1 MITSDHIDSNGGLVS
16 YRYLDTGEP
25 WGTDGSIPVV
35 FQHGLGLNANV
46 WLPWFKTLAAHHPI
60 VTIDLR
66 GHGGSA
72 LSWTKDDYSLDDIAE
87 DITAVLDHLGIPVCH
102 FVGESFGGTV
112 GLHLA
117 AKESHRFASVVS
129 CSTGIYGQWL
139 TNVQQWPNLVV
150 EKGIIPWSDEL
161 MQGRFFPDS
170 VDVSLVRWVENTQQ
184 TLSPKVVA
192 GIVRCLLG
200 TDLRPELKGLKTPLL
215 IISPEASPYVDLRS
229 AQALQELVPLAE
241 TVFFP
246 DARHGV
252 IMSHW
257 RACSAAV
264 MQFLARIEKRRAIL

>member
-1 MITSDHIDSNGGLVS
+1 MITSDHVDINGGS
-16 YRYLDTGEP
+16 IAYRYLDTGEP
-25 WGTDGSIPVV
+25 WAKNDSIPVV
-35 FQHGLGLNANV
+35 FQHGLGLNSNV
-46 WLPWFKTLAAHHPI
+46 WLPWFKTLAPHHPI

-72 LSWTKDDYSLDDIAE
+72 LSWTKDDYSLDEIAE
-87 DITAVLDHLGIPVCH
+87 DITAVLDHLGIPICH

-117 AKESHRFASVVS
+117 ATESHRLASVVS

-139 TNVQQWPNLVV
+139 TNVQQWPDLVV
-150 EKGIIPWSDEL
+150 EKGVVPWSDEL
-161 MQGRFFPDS
+161 MQGRFFQSS
-170 VDVSLVRWVENTQQ
+170 VDMSLVEWEKNSQQ

-200 TDLRPELKGLKTPLL
+200 TDLRPELKDFKTPLL
-215 IISPEASPYVDLRS
+215 IISPEGSPYVDLRS
-229 AQALQELVPLAE
+229 TRTLQELVPWSE

-257 RACSAAV
+257 RECSAAV
-264 MQFLARIEKRRAIL
+264 MQFLTRIEKRRAIV

>member
-1 MITSDHIDSNGGLVS
+1 MITSDHIDIDGESIAYS
-16 YRYLDTGEP
+16 FLDTGEP
-25 WGTDGSIPVV
+25 WSKDRSIPVV
-35 FQHGLGLNANV
+35 FQHGLGLNSNV
-46 WLPWFKTLAAHHPI
+46 WLPWLKTLSVHHPI

-72 LSWTKDDYSLDDIAE
+72 SSWTKNDYSLDDITR
-87 DITAVLDHLGIPVCH
+87 DITGVLDHLDIPVCH
-102 FVGESFGGTV
+102 FVGESFGGTA

-117 AKESHRFASVVS
+117 AKESHRFASVVA
-129 CSTGIYGQWL
+129 CSTGIFGEWL
-139 TNVQQWPNLVV
+139 TNVQRWLNLVV

-161 MQGRFFPDS
+161 LEGRFFPDS
-170 VDVSLVRWVENTQQ
+170 VDISLVEWVEKAQQ

-200 TDLRPELKGLKTPLL
+200 ADLRPELAGLKTPLL
-215 IISPEASPYVDLRS
+215 IISPEASPYVDQRS
-229 AQALQELVPLAE
+229 AQALRELVPSAE

-257 RACSAAV
+257 RECSAAV
-264 MQFLARIEKRRAIL
+264 MQFLARIEKRKHIL